1 MPPLSAPG
9 YHHSVYDIFSA
20 RLPVNIDYVNTNR
33 DVPDSKFA
41 GYRISGKS
49 NLPDVRNPAGY
60 PVRHYPAGYR
70 IVTLSQN

>member
-1 MPPLSAPG
+1 ML
-9 YHHSVYDIFSA
+9 
-20 RLPVNIDYVNTNR
+20 NIALNR

-49 NLPDVRNPAGY
+49 NLPDIWYPAGY

-70 IVTLSQN
+70 IVALSQN